1 MSDTMKTRYEI
12 ELSIEG
18 TDKLNSQVDRIDRAL
33 LDVSK
38 NAKSLNFKDA
48 LEGVKALEQQ
58 MAELSSSEEDCT
70 AGWSEFEKASTK
82 AYAELER
89 AAVRLNHSISESG
102 RLQRERI
109 AELEKEKASLDKT
122 AESKARARE
131 IDKEIKELRKQV
143 VSGTDEE
150 LQAQLKMNR
159 EARGRLKLLQQEA
172 KSQKEQGKQQKTLL
186 QLIKEDLKPLKE
198 KIDLQKEFIKSLRD
212 TESRYNALKRVAKG
226 AMSIGGKA
234 LKGAGMVAGAAFAI
248 GGMAVASADKQVTQE
263 TEARRMKGGGSLEE
277 KQNTLLELY
286 GKTGADY
293 STIVDAINRV
303 YSLLGN
309 VSKKEL
315 VEAATAEI
323 KMPGAAAILRQ
334 QNTEGVKAQDFT
346 AYLNRMRSIQSVTGA
361 STEQIA
367 NASSYISNLRQRNFS
382 GASEAEL
389 QTLYLALQNSGA
401 YDSEEELQLAFTRF
415 VRKQRD
421 SGENVFALAQK
432 WQNSGEWTK
441 SAYGATDKTQVA
453 NTIGNLDF
461 AKMGEL
467 NRVKDFNA
475 PQETAAEKTARELRE
490 LEVLKDKFLIQVLK
504 AIAPMLEDER
514 LSKLVDSS
522 LKLIQKLADFLIPL
536 IEKLSPYLQKMV
548 DLVIKLAD
556 FLLPI
561 LDKVLPYVDKVVE
574 YFIKLFDLA
583 DDIAEAANQN
593 GKEAQRQAD
602 ALFNLAGY
610 LADAVKKLTGGET
623 QRQVDAA
630 KEGNAAGMT
639 ANSGGGGMKMMA
651 DGGLTA
657 MPSICG
663 ETAFP
668 EFVIPTDPARRG
680 RAEQIMQTVS
690 QTFNMSGSETTA
702 MSLAQAVR
710 SRQFT
715 YETGRIGMLN
725 RRLGV
730 V

>member
-1 MSDTMKTRYEI
+1 MADKVSYQISLEI
-12 ELSIEG
+12 EG
-18 TDKLNSQVDRIDRAL
+18 ADKVNSQVDRIDRAL
-33 LDVSK
+33 QGVSK
-38 NAKSLNFKDA
+38 NAKSLNFEAANQTLSD
-48 LEGVKALEQQ
+48 LERQMNEIAESGENATEQMKAF
-58 MAELSSSEEDCT
+58 DR
-70 AGWSEFEKASTK
+70 ASNK
-82 AYAELER
+82 AYTELER

-109 AELEKEKASLDKT
+109 KELEAEKATLDKT
-122 AESKARARE
+122 VEGKARAKA
-131 IDKEIKELRKQV
+131 IDKELKDLRRQV
-143 VSGTDEE
+143 VDVSDDE
-150 LQAQLKMNR
+150 LSTMIKQNVQAR
-159 EARGRLKLLQQEA
+159 ARLKLLQQEA
-172 KSQKEQGKQQKTLL
+172 KAQKTQGKEQKTLL

-198 KIDLQKEFIKSLRD
+198 KIALQKEFIKSLST
-212 TESRYNALKRVAKG
+212 TEGKYAAIKKAAKG

-234 LKGAGMVAGAAFAI
+234 LKGAGVVAGAALAI

-303 YSLLGN
+303 YGLLGN
-309 VSKKEL
+309 VSKSEL
-315 VEAATAEI
+315 VEAAVAEI

-401 YDSEEELQLAFTRF
+401 YDSEEELQRAFTRF
-415 VRKQRD
+415 VHKQRD

-561 LDKVLPYVDKVVE
+561 LDKVLPYVDKVVD
-574 YFIKLFDLA
+574 YFIELFDLA

-610 LADAVKKLTGGET
+610 LAEAVKKLSG
-623 QRQVDAA
+623 
-630 KEGNAAGMT
+630 KEGNVSEMT

>member
-1 MSDTMKTRYEI
+1 MADKTSYIIQLEVENSDRVSAQINGVERALKGI
-12 ELSIEG
+12 
-18 TDKLNSQVDRIDRAL
+18 TDDAKKLNFDSAAE
-33 LDVSK
+33 S
-38 NAKSLNFKDA
+38 
-48 LEGVKALEQQ
+48 VKALERQ
-58 MAELSSSEEDCT
+58 MNAVYESEEDAT
-70 AGWSEFEKASTK
+70 KAAEAFERASKK
-82 AYAELER
+82 AYAELEKS
-89 AAVRLNHSISESG
+89 AVRINHALSEQG
-102 RLQRERI
+102 KAQRNRI
-109 AELEKEKASLDKT
+109 KELEDEKAALDRS
-122 AESKARARE
+122 AESKARQKE
-131 IDKEIKELRKQV
+131 IDAELRDLRKQV
-143 VSGTDEE
+143 ISASDDE
-150 LQAQLKMNR
+150 LKAMLEQNVA
-159 EARGRLKLLQQEA
+159 ARTRLKLMQQTA
-172 KSQKEQGKQQKTLL
+172 KQQKTEQKQQKTLK
-186 QLIKEDLKPLKE
+186 QLIAEDLKPLKD
-198 KIDLQKEFIKSLRD
+198 KIAAQKEFIKSLSTTAGKYD
-212 TESRYNALKRVAKG
+212 LLKKAAKG

-234 LKGAGMVAGAAFAI
+234 LKGAGVVAGGLMAI

-277 KQNTLLELY
+277 KQKTLLELY

-303 YSLLGN
+303 YGLLGN

-361 STEQIA
+361 STEQIT
-367 NASSYISNLRQRNFS
+367 NASNYISNLRQSNFS

-389 QTLYLALQNSGA
+389 QTLYLALQNAGA
-401 YDSEEELQLAFTRF
+401 YDSEEELQRAFTRF

-490 LEVLKDKFLIQVLK
+490 MEVLKDKFLIQVLK
-504 AIAPMLEDER
+504 AIAPMLE
-514 LSKLVDSS
+514 KGS
-522 LKLIQKLADFLIPL
+522 LKNLVEGALRLIQKLSEFLIPIL
-536 IEKLSPYLQKMV
+536 EKLLPHINA
-548 DLVIKLAD
+548 VIDK
-556 FLLPI
+556 I
-561 LDKVLPYVDKVVE
+561 LGIFGIVSDM
-574 YFIKLFDLA
+574 
-583 DDIAEAANQN
+583 AEAVEKQN
-593 GKEAQRQAD
+593 ERE
-602 ALFNLAGY
+602 
-610 LADAVKKLTGGET
+610 V
-623 QRQVDAA
+623 QRQVKAA
-630 KEGNAAGMT
+630 EEGSVAGMMVY
-639 ANSGGGGMKMMA
+639 SGGGGMKMLA

>member
-1 MSDTMKTRYEI
+1 MPEKTRYEI

-18 TDKLNSQVDRIDRAL
+18 TDKLNSQIDKIDRAL

-38 NAKSLNFKDA
+38 NAKSLNFEAANQTLADLERQMNELAESGEDA
-48 LEGVKALEQQ
+48 TEQMKAF
-58 MAELSSSEEDCT
+58 DR
-70 AGWSEFEKASTK
+70 ASNK

-109 AELEKEKASLDKT
+109 KELEQERAAIDKT
-122 AESKARARE
+122 AEGKARARE

-143 VSGTDEE
+143 VDVSDDE
-150 LQAQLKMNR
+150 LSAMIKQNVNARARIKLMQQTAKAQKT
-159 EARGRLKLLQQEA
+159 
-172 KSQKEQGKQQKTLL
+172 EQKQQKTLL
-186 QLIKEDLKPLKE
+186 QLIKEDLKPLRE
-198 KIDLQKEFIKSLRD
+198 KIDLQKEFIQSLRD

-234 LKGAGMVAGAAFAI
+234 LKGAGMVAGAALAI

-293 STIVDAINRV
+293 ATIVDAINRV

-401 YDSEEELQLAFTRF
+401 YDSEEELQRAFTRF

-421 SGENVFALAQK
+421 SGESVFALAQK

-441 SAYGATDKTQVA
+441 SAEGATDKTQVA

-561 LDKVLPYVDKVVE
+561 LDKVLPYVDKVVD
-574 YFIKLFDLA
+574 YFIELFDLA

-610 LADAVKKLTGGET
+610 LAEAVKKLTGGET
-623 QRQVDAA
+623 QRQADAA
-630 KEGNAAGMT
+630 KEGNASGTT
-639 ANSGGGGMKMMA
+639 ANSGGGGGMKMMA

>member
-1 MSDTMKTRYEI
+1 MAEKTSYIIQLEI
-12 ELSIEG
+12 ENSDRVSSQI
-18 TDKLNSQVDRIDRAL
+18 DKIDRAL

-38 NAKSLNFKDA
+38 NAKSLNFEAANQTLAD
-48 LEGVKALEQQ
+48 LERQMNELAESGENATEQMKAF
-58 MAELSSSEEDCT
+58 DR
-70 AGWSEFEKASTK
+70 ASNK
-82 AYAELER
+82 AYTELER
-89 AAVRLNHSISESG
+89 AAVRLNHSISEQG
-102 RLQRERI
+102 KAQRERI
-109 AELEKEKASLDKT
+109 KELEQEKAALGSTK
-122 AESKARARE
+122 EEKARARE
-131 IDKEIKELRKQV
+131 LDKEIASIRKQV
-143 VSGTDEE
+143 VDVSDDE
-150 LQAQLKMNR
+150 LSTMIKQNVQAR
-159 EARGRLKLLQQEA
+159 ARIKLMQQTA
-172 KSQKEQGKQQKTLL
+172 KQQKTEQKQQKTLL
-186 QLIKEDLKPLKE
+186 QLIKEDLKPLKD
-198 KIDLQKEFIKSLRD
+198 KIALQKEFIQSLRD

-234 LKGAGMVAGAAFAI
+234 LKGAGVVAGAALAI

-401 YDSEEELQLAFTRF
+401 YDSEEELQRAFTRF

-441 SAYGATDKTQVA
+441 SAEGATDKTQVA

-475 PQETAAEKTARELRE
+475 PQETSAEKTARELRE

-561 LDKVLPYVDKVVE
+561 LDKVLPYVDKVVD
-574 YFIKLFDLA
+574 YFIELFDLA
-583 DDIAEAANQN
+583 DDIAESASQN

>member
-1 MSDTMKTRYEI
+1 MADKTSYTIQLEI
-12 ELSIEG
+12 EGGDRVSSQIDSVERVLKGI
-18 TDKLNSQVDRIDRAL
+18 TDDAKKLNFDSAVE
-33 LDVSK
+33 S
-38 NAKSLNFKDA
+38 
-48 LEGVKALEQQ
+48 VKALERQ
-58 MAELSSSEEDCT
+58 MNAVYESEEDAT
-70 AGWSEFEKASTK
+70 KAAKAFERASNK
-82 AYAELER
+82 AYAELEKS
-89 AAVRLNHSISESG
+89 AVRINHALSERG
-102 RLQRERI
+102 KAQRDRI
-109 AELEKEKASLDKT
+109 KELEAEKAALDRS
-122 AESKARARE
+122 AESKARQKK
-131 IDKEIKELRKQV
+131 IDAELRDLRKQV
-143 VSGTDEE
+143 ISASDEE
-150 LQAQLKMNR
+150 LNAMLQQNVA
-159 EARGRLKLLQQEA
+159 ARTRLKLMQQTA
-172 KSQKEQGKQQKTLL
+172 KQQKTEQKQQKTLK
-186 QLIKEDLKPLKE
+186 QLIAEDLKPLKD
-198 KIDLQKEFIKSLRD
+198 KIAAQKEFIKSLST
-212 TESRYNALKRVAKG
+212 TEGKYLAIKKAAKG

-303 YSLLGN
+303 YGLLGN
-309 VSKKEL
+309 VSKQEL

-401 YDSEEELQLAFTRF
+401 YDSEEELQRAFTRF

-441 SAYGATDKTQVA
+441 SAEGATNKTQVA

-475 PQETAAEKTARELRE
+475 PQETAAEKTSRELRE

-522 LKLIQKLADFLIPL
+522 LKLIQKLADFLVPL

-561 LDKVLPYVDKVVE
+561 LDKVLPYVDKVVD
-574 YFIKLFDLA
+574 YFIELFDLA

-610 LADAVKKLTGGET
+610 LAEAVKKLTGGET
-623 QRQVDAA
+623 QRQADA
-630 KEGNAAGMT
+630 

>member
-1 MSDTMKTRYEI
+1 MADKTSYTIQLEI
-12 ELSIEG
+12 E
-18 TDKLNSQVDRIDRAL
+18 NSDRVSAQIDRIDRAL

-38 NAKSLNFKDA
+38 NAKSLNFEAANQTLADLERQMNELAESGEDA
-48 LEGVKALEQQ
+48 TEQMKAF
-58 MAELSSSEEDCT
+58 DR
-70 AGWSEFEKASTK
+70 ASNK
-82 AYAELER
+82 AYTELER
-89 AAVRLNHSISESG
+89 AAVRLNHSISEQG
-102 RLQRERI
+102 KAQRERI
-109 AELEKEKASLDKT
+109 AELEKEKAAIDKT
-122 AESKARARE
+122 AEGKARARE
-131 IDKEIKELRKQV
+131 IDKAIKDLRRQV
-143 VSGTDEE
+143 VDVSDDE
-150 LQAQLKMNR
+150 LSTMIKQNVQAR
-159 EARGRLKLLQQEA
+159 ARIKLLQQESKA
-172 KSQKEQGKQQKTLL
+172 QKTEQKQQKTLL
-186 QLIKEDLKPLKE
+186 QLIKEDLKPLKD
-198 KIDLQKEFIKSLRD
+198 KIALQKEFIKSLRD

-234 LKGAGMVAGAAFAI
+234 LKGAGVVAGAALAI

-303 YSLLGN
+303 YGLLGN
-309 VSKKEL
+309 VSKREL

-401 YDSEEELQLAFTRF
+401 YDSEEELQRAFTRF

-421 SGENVFALAQK
+421 SGESVFALAQK

-441 SAYGATDKTQVA
+441 SAEGATDKTQVA

-475 PQETAAEKTARELRE
+475 PQETAAEKTSRELRE

-548 DLVIKLAD
+548 DLIIKLAD

-610 LADAVKKLTGGET
+610 LAEAVKKLSG
-623 QRQVDAA
+623 
-630 KEGNAAGMT
+630 KEGNVSEMT

>member
-1 MSDTMKTRYEI
+1 MADKTSYTIQLEI
-12 ELSIEG
+12 EGEDRVSAQINGVERALQGIA
-18 TDKLNSQVDRIDRAL
+18 DDAKKLNFDSAVE
-33 LDVSK
+33 S
-38 NAKSLNFKDA
+38 
-48 LEGVKALEQQ
+48 VKALERQ
-58 MAELSSSEEDCT
+58 MNAVYESEEDAT
-70 AGWSEFEKASTK
+70 KAAEAFERASNK
-82 AYAELER
+82 AYAELEKS
-89 AAVRLNHSISESG
+89 AVRINHALSEQG
-102 RLQRERI
+102 KAQRDRI
-109 AELEKEKASLDKT
+109 KELEAEKAALDRS
-122 AESKARARE
+122 AESKARQKE
-131 IDKEIKELRKQV
+131 IDAELRDLRKQV
-143 VSGTDEE
+143 ISASDDELNAM
-150 LQAQLKMNR
+150 LQQNVA
-159 EARGRLKLLQQEA
+159 ARTRLKLMQQTA
-172 KSQKEQGKQQKTLL
+172 KQQKTEQKQQKTLK
-186 QLIKEDLKPLKE
+186 QLIAEDLKPLKD
-198 KIDLQKEFIKSLRD
+198 KIAAQKEFIKSLST
-212 TESRYNALKRVAKG
+212 TEGKYLAIKKAAKG

-234 LKGAGMVAGAAFAI
+234 LKGAGMVAGGLMAI
-248 GGMAVASADKQVTQE
+248 GGMAIASADKQVTQE

-303 YSLLGN
+303 YGLLGN

-315 VEAATAEI
+315 VEAAAAEI

-361 STEQIA
+361 STEQIT
-367 NASSYISNLRQRNFS
+367 NASNYISNLRQSNFS

-389 QTLYLALQNSGA
+389 QTLYLALQNAGA
-401 YDSEEELQLAFTRF
+401 YDSEEELQRAFTRF

-432 WQNSGEWTK
+432 WQDSGEWTK

-461 AKMGEL
+461 KSMEAL
-467 NRVKDFNA
+467 NKITQFDA
-475 PQETAAEKTARELRE
+475 PQETAAEKTSRELRE
-490 LEVLKDKFLIQVLK
+490 LEVYKDKFLIDVLK
-504 AIAPMLEDER
+504 AIQPLLENDG
-514 LSKLVDSS
+514 LKNLVEGA
-522 LKLIQKLADFLIPL
+522 LKLIQKLSEFLIPIL
-536 IEKLSPYLQKMV
+536 EKLLPHINT
-548 DLVIKLAD
+548 VIDK
-556 FLLPI
+556 I
-561 LDKVLPYVDKVVE
+561 LGIFGIVSDMAKAVE
-574 YFIKLFDLA
+574 K
-583 DDIAEAANQN
+583 QN
-593 GKEAQRQAD
+593 ER
-602 ALFNLAGY
+602 
-610 LADAVKKLTGGET
+610 EI
-623 QRQVDAA
+623 QRQVKAA
-630 KEGNAAGMT
+630 EEGSLAGMMVY
-639 ANSGGGGMKMMA
+639 SGGGGMKMMA

-690 QTFNMSGSETTA
+690 QTFNMGGSETTA

>member
-1 MSDTMKTRYEI
+1 MPEKTRYEI
-12 ELSIEG
+12 QLEIEG
-18 TDKLNSQVDRIDRAL
+18 GDLVSAQIDKIDRAL

-38 NAKSLNFKDA
+38 NAKSLNFEAANQTLADLERQMNELAESGEDA
-48 LEGVKALEQQ
+48 TEQ
-58 MAELSSSEEDCT
+58 MEAFDR
-70 AGWSEFEKASTK
+70 ASNK
-82 AYAELER
+82 AYTELER
-89 AAVRLNHSISESG
+89 AAVRLNHSISEQG
-102 RLQRERI
+102 KAQRERI
-109 AELEKEKASLDKT
+109 KELEQEKAALDKT
-122 AESKARARE
+122 AEGKARARE
-131 IDKEIKELRKQV
+131 IDKELKDLRRQV
-143 VSGTDEE
+143 VDVSDDE
-150 LQAQLKMNR
+150 LSTMIKQNVQAR
-159 EARGRLKLLQQEA
+159 ARIKLLQQTA
-172 KSQKEQGKQQKTLL
+172 KQQKTEQKQQKTLL
-186 QLIKEDLKPLKE
+186 QLIKEDLKPLQE
-198 KIDLQKEFIKSLRD
+198 KLRLQKEFLASLK
-212 TESRYNALKRVAKG
+212 TQEGRYLALKRVAKG

-234 LKGAGMVAGAAFAI
+234 LKGAGMVAGGLMAI

-263 TEARRMKGGGSLEE
+263 TEARRIKGGGSLEE

-303 YSLLGN
+303 YGLLGN

-361 STEQIA
+361 STEQIT
-367 NASSYISNLRQRNFS
+367 NASNYISNLRQSNFS

-389 QTLYLALQNSGA
+389 QTLYLALQNAGA
-401 YDSEEELQLAFTRF
+401 YDNEEELQRAFTRF

-421 SGENVFALAQK
+421 SGEDVFALAQK
-432 WQNSGEWTK
+432 WQNSGEWAK

-475 PQETAAEKTARELRE
+475 PQETEAEKTAREIRDI
-490 LEVLKDKFLIQVLK
+490 EVLKDKFLINILK
-504 AIAPMLEDER
+504 AIQPLLKDDG
-514 LSKLVDSS
+514 LKNLVESA
-522 LKLIQKLADFLIPL
+522 LKLIQKLSEFLIPIL
-536 IEKLSPYLQKMV
+536 EKLLPHINA
-548 DLVIKLAD
+548 VID
-556 FLLPI
+556 TI
-561 LDKVLPYVDKVVE
+561 LGIFGIVSDM
-574 YFIKLFDLA
+574 
-583 DDIAEAANQN
+583 AEAVEKQN
-593 GKEAQRQAD
+593 ES
-602 ALFNLAGY
+602 
-610 LADAVKKLTGGET
+610 EI
-623 QRQVDAA
+623 QRQVKAA
-630 KEGNAAGMT
+630 EEGSVAGMMVY
-639 ANSGGGGMKMMA
+639 SGGGGMKMLA

-668 EFVIPTDPARRG
+668 EFVIPTDPSRRG

-690 QTFNMSGSETTA
+690 QTFNMGGSETTA

>member
-1 MSDTMKTRYEI
+1 MADKTSYI
-12 ELSIEG
+12 IQLDIEG
-18 TDKLNSQVDRIDRAL
+18 SDRVSAQIDSVERTLKGITDDAKKLNFDSAVE
-33 LDVSK
+33 S
-38 NAKSLNFKDA
+38 
-48 LEGVKALEQQ
+48 VKALERQ
-58 MAELSSSEEDCT
+58 MNAVYESEEDAT
-70 AGWSEFEKASTK
+70 KAAEAFERASNK
-82 AYAELER
+82 AYAELEKS
-89 AAVRLNHSISESG
+89 AVRINHALSEQG
-102 RLQRERI
+102 KAQRDRI
-109 AELEKEKASLDKT
+109 KELEAEKAALDRS
-122 AESKARARE
+122 AESKARQKE
-131 IDKEIKELRKQV
+131 IDAELRDLRKQV
-143 VSGTDEE
+143 ISASDDELNAM
-150 LQAQLKMNR
+150 LQQNVA
-159 EARGRLKLLQQEA
+159 ARTRLKLMQQTA
-172 KSQKEQGKQQKTLL
+172 KQQKTEQKQQKTLK
-186 QLIKEDLKPLKE
+186 QLIAEDLKPLKD
-198 KIDLQKEFIKSLRD
+198 KIAAQKEFIKSLST
-212 TESRYNALKRVAKG
+212 TEGKYLAIKKAAKG

-234 LKGAGMVAGAAFAI
+234 LKGAGMVAGAALAI

-263 TEARRMKGGGSLEE
+263 TEARRMKGGGSLKE
-277 KQNTLLELY
+277 KQDTLLELY

-303 YSLLGN
+303 YGLLGN
-309 VSKKEL
+309 VSKQEL

-361 STEQIA
+361 STEQIT
-367 NASSYISNLRQRNFS
+367 NASNYISNLRQSNFS
-382 GASEAEL
+382 NASEAEL
-389 QTLYLALQNSGA
+389 QTLYLALQNAGA
-401 YDSEEELQLAFTRF
+401 YDSEEELQRAFTRF

-421 SGENVFALAQK
+421 SGEDVFALAQK

-461 AKMGEL
+461 AKMGEM

-490 LEVLKDKFLIQVLK
+490 MEVLKDRLLIDIMK
-504 AIAPMLEDER
+504 AIQPLLKDGG
-514 LSKLVDSS
+514 LKNLVEGA
-522 LKLIQKLADFLIPL
+522 LKLIQKLSEFLIPL
-536 IEKLSPYLQKMV
+536 LEKLLPHV
-548 DLVIKLAD
+548 NTIINKLLGLFGIVSDMTEA
-556 FLLPI
+556 
-561 LDKVLPYVDKVVE
+561 VE
-574 YFIKLFDLA
+574 K
-583 DDIAEAANQN
+583 QN
-593 GKEAQRQAD
+593 ER
-602 ALFNLAGY
+602 
-610 LADAVKKLTGGET
+610 ET
-623 QRQVDAA
+623 QRQVKAA
-630 KEGNAAGMT
+630 EEGSLAGMMVY
-639 ANSGGGGMKMMA
+639 SGGGGMKMMA

>member
-1 MSDTMKTRYEI
+1 MADKTSYIIQLEI
-12 ELSIEG
+12 EGGDRVSSQIDSVERVLKGI
-18 TDKLNSQVDRIDRAL
+18 TNDAKKLNFDSAVE
-33 LDVSK
+33 S
-38 NAKSLNFKDA
+38 
-48 LEGVKALEQQ
+48 VKALERQ
-58 MAELSSSEEDCT
+58 MNAVYESEEDAT
-70 AGWSEFEKASTK
+70 KAAKAFERASNK
-82 AYAELER
+82 AYAELEKS
-89 AAVRLNHSISESG
+89 AVRINHALSEQG
-102 RLQRERI
+102 KAQRDRI
-109 AELEKEKASLDKT
+109 KELEAEKAALDRS
-122 AESKARARE
+122 AESKARQKK
-131 IDKEIKELRKQV
+131 IDAELRDLRKQV
-143 VSGTDEE
+143 ISASDEE
-150 LQAQLKMNR
+150 LNAMLQQNVA
-159 EARGRLKLLQQEA
+159 ARTRLKLMQQTA
-172 KSQKEQGKQQKTLL
+172 KQQKTEQKQQKTLK
-186 QLIKEDLKPLKE
+186 QLIAEDLKPLKD
-198 KIDLQKEFIKSLRD
+198 KIAAQKEFIKSLST
-212 TESRYNALKRVAKG
+212 TEGKYLAIKKAAKG

-234 LKGAGMVAGAAFAI
+234 LKGAGVVAGAALAI

-303 YSLLGN
+303 YGLLGN
-309 VSKKEL
+309 VSKREL

-401 YDSEEELQLAFTRF
+401 YDSEEELQRAFTRF

-421 SGENVFALAQK
+421 SGESVFALAQK

-441 SAYGATDKTQVA
+441 SAEGATDKTQVA

-475 PQETAAEKTARELRE
+475 PQETAAEKTSRELRE

-610 LADAVKKLTGGET
+610 LAEAVKKLTGG
-623 QRQVDAA
+623 
-630 KEGNAAGMT
+630 MT
-639 ANSGGGGMKMMA
+639 ANSGDGGMKPMA

>member
-1 MSDTMKTRYEI
+1 MADKTSYIIQLEI
-12 ELSIEG
+12 EGGDRVSSQIDSVERVLKGI
-18 TDKLNSQVDRIDRAL
+18 TDDAKKLNFDSAV
-33 LDVSK
+33 
-38 NAKSLNFKDA
+38 KS
-48 LEGVKALEQQ
+48 VKALERQ
-58 MAELSSSEEDCT
+58 MNAVYESEEDAT
-70 AGWSEFEKASTK
+70 KAAEAFERASNK
-82 AYAELER
+82 AYAELEKS
-89 AAVRLNHSISESG
+89 AVRINHALSEQG
-102 RLQRERI
+102 KAQRDRI
-109 AELEKEKASLDKT
+109 KELEAEKAALDRS
-122 AESKARARE
+122 AESKARQKK
-131 IDKEIKELRKQV
+131 IDAELRDLRKQV
-143 VSGTDEE
+143 ISASDEE
-150 LQAQLKMNR
+150 LNAMLQQNVA
-159 EARGRLKLLQQEA
+159 ARTRLKLMQQTA
-172 KSQKEQGKQQKTLL
+172 KQQKTEQKQQKTLK
-186 QLIKEDLKPLKE
+186 QLIAEDLKPLKD
-198 KIDLQKEFIKSLRD
+198 KIAAQKEFIKSLST
-212 TESRYNALKRVAKG
+212 TEGKYLAIKKAAKG

-234 LKGAGMVAGAAFAI
+234 LKGAGVVAGAALAI

-303 YSLLGN
+303 YGLLGN

-401 YDSEEELQLAFTRF
+401 YDSEEELQRAFTRF

-421 SGENVFALAQK
+421 SGESVFALAQK

-441 SAYGATDKTQVA
+441 SADGATDKTQVA

-475 PQETAAEKTARELRE
+475 PQETTAEKTARELRE

-561 LDKVLPYVDKVVE
+561 LDKVLPYVDKVVD

-610 LADAVKKLTGGET
+610 LAEAVKKLTGGET

>member
-1 MSDTMKTRYEI
+1 MPEKTRYEI

-18 TDKLNSQVDRIDRAL
+18 TDKLNSQIDKIDRAL

-38 NAKSLNFKDA
+38 NAKSLNFESA
-48 LEGVKALEQQ
+48 NHTL
-58 MAELSSSEEDCT
+58 AELERQMNELAESGEDAT
-70 AGWSEFEKASTK
+70 ETMKAFDRASNK
-82 AYAELER
+82 AYTELER

-109 AELEKEKASLDKT
+109 KELEQEKASLDKT
-122 AESKARARE
+122 AESKARAKA
-131 IDKEIKELRKQV
+131 IDKELKDLRRQV
-143 VSGTDEE
+143 VDVSDDE
-150 LQAQLKMNR
+150 LSTMLKQNVQAR
-159 EARGRLKLLQQEA
+159 ARLKLLQQEA
-172 KSQKEQGKQQKTLL
+172 KAQKTQGKEQKTLL

-198 KIDLQKEFIKSLRD
+198 KIAAQKEFIKSLST
-212 TESRYNALKRVAKG
+212 TENKYLAIKKAAKG

-234 LKGAGMVAGAAFAI
+234 LKGAGMVAGAALAI

-303 YSLLGN
+303 YGLLGN

-401 YDSEEELQLAFTRF
+401 YDSEEELQRAFTRF

-441 SAYGATDKTQVA
+441 SAYGSTDKTQVA

-561 LDKVLPYVDKVVE
+561 LDKVLPYVDKVVD
-574 YFIKLFDLA
+574 YFIELFDLA

-610 LADAVKKLTGGET
+610 LAEAVKKLTGGET
-623 QRQVDAA
+623 Q
-630 KEGNAAGMT
+630 
-639 ANSGGGGMKMMA
+639 NSGGGGMKPMA

-690 QTFNMSGSETTA
+690 QTFNMGGSETTA

>member
-1 MSDTMKTRYEI
+1 MADKTSYTIQLEI
-12 ELSIEG
+12 EGGDRVSAQIDSVERVLKGI
-18 TDKLNSQVDRIDRAL
+18 TDDAKKLNFDSAVE
-33 LDVSK
+33 S
-38 NAKSLNFKDA
+38 
-48 LEGVKALEQQ
+48 VKALERQ
-58 MAELSSSEEDCT
+58 MNAVYESEEDAT
-70 AGWSEFEKASTK
+70 KAAKAFERASNK
-82 AYAELER
+82 AYAELEKS
-89 AAVRLNHSISESG
+89 AVRINHALSERG
-102 RLQRERI
+102 KAQRDRI
-109 AELEKEKASLDKT
+109 KELEAEKAALDRS
-122 AESKARARE
+122 AESKARQKK
-131 IDKEIKELRKQV
+131 IDAELRDLRKQV
-143 VSGTDEE
+143 ISASDEE
-150 LQAQLKMNR
+150 LNAMLQQNVA
-159 EARGRLKLLQQEA
+159 ARTRLKLMQQTA
-172 KSQKEQGKQQKTLL
+172 KQQKTEQKQQKTLK
-186 QLIKEDLKPLKE
+186 QLIAEDLKPLKD
-198 KIDLQKEFIKSLRD
+198 KIAAQKEFIKSLST
-212 TESRYNALKRVAKG
+212 TEGKYLAIKKAAKG

-234 LKGAGMVAGAAFAI
+234 LKGAGMVAGATLAI

-323 KMPGAAAILRQ
+323 KMPGASAILRQ

-401 YDSEEELQLAFTRF
+401 YDSEEELQRAFTRF

-441 SAYGATDKTQVA
+441 SAYGATDETQVA

-504 AIAPMLEDER
+504 AIAPMLEDES

-522 LKLIQKLADFLIPL
+522 LKLIQKLANFLIPL

-574 YFIKLFDLA
+574 YYIKLFDLA

-610 LADAVKKLTGGET
+610 LAEAVKKLTGGET
-623 QRQVDAA
+623 QRQADAA